1 MQSPISPNDGV
12 PLLLL
17 LLPSS
22 SSPVL
27 YLPGFPDY
35 GFYSSPSDQRGP
47 PFSFADY
54 GSLGP
59 QAAQLLQSEHATS
72 ACNSPLQHLASPDQY
87 KSPGVYPP
95 LLHSMIDLIHVV
107 YSSPCHSLKQE
118 RKREGDR
125 WEGKVRDLCILAV
138 CSMLNCSSIVISPVD
153 VRECIY
159 VAANAYV
166 LSRGMWFGCDHNPCA
181 INREMRHMRSCLPV
195 HISCST
201 YSDMYI
207 CITHPSAPYHST
219 VSLLACDKWYPNIR
233 RHVHEYK
240 MTSHLLVV
248 DCIA

>member
-12 PLLLL
+12 PPLI

-95 LLHSMIDLIHVV
+95 LLHSMIDLIHAV
-107 YSSPCHSLKQE
+107 YSSPCHSLKRE
-118 RKREGDR
+118 RGGQMRRES
-125 WEGKVRDLCILAV
+125 EGFVHP
-138 CSMLNCSSIVISPVD
+138 CSLL
-153 VRECIY
+153 E
-159 VAANAYV
+159 
-166 LSRGMWFGCDHNPCA
+166 
-181 INREMRHMRSCLPV
+181 
-195 HISCST
+195 
-201 YSDMYI
+201 
-207 CITHPSAPYHST
+207 
-219 VSLLACDKWYPNIR
+219 VSLSFCLWI
-233 RHVHEYK
+233 
-240 MTSHLLVV
+240 
-248 DCIA
+248 